1 MALILA
7 MVFMLIMALITVAL
21 GNLAVSELAGAR
33 SLDTGTR
40 ALAVA
45 DGAIERAVAFLKLAP
60 DWSDTNNPLLK
71 NLDTTGTNFKPMYDT
86 VAAANA
92 TNQAF
97 PVNSSFGT
105 YTIEFKEVSTTNPNV
120 NHDNIWV
127 RALGTYGGVSRS
139 IEAYVERLTPAN
151 VGGGAPAVYSAGSY
165 STATN
170 GNGSTTF
177 HGSAYFY
184 SDALLKGGAGAGVYN
199 DRAINIGDT
208 APYLNQ
214 LWVRGT
220 LDTSKGNVNIGT
232 SSQPMYGVHASH
244 INNPSK
250 NIYTDE
256 EDNVVP
262 TINPPNVAAYI
273 TCLNGGT
280 CPSNVTVQS
289 PGNVVSGSG
298 TSSTTTICQ
307 KSGSTYSPAQVTN
320 LAFSST
326 AFFIP
331 TASNSSCASAPSGTN
346 YMLNW
351 DGAGNATLNT
361 ANDASPI
368 EIPGIV
374 TSSGNITYS
383 GIGTIVVENVNS
395 ASNAVNTGNGQ
406 ILSSSRASGTGTTNV
421 LGCASTAAS
430 SMPTSDI
437 MGFIVAGSVTLQGNS
452 TSCNQENDVVMV
464 VGRLGTSDTFAAT
477 SKVAVFG
484 MVITTNLDTTQNPD
498 FYQVPGLGNDLPA
511 PIQDLIGVLSG
522 SSSPQPVEIKWWH
535 ELTPQE

>member
-1 MALILA
+1 
-7 MVFMLIMALITVAL
+7 
-21 GNLAVSELAGAR
+21 
-33 SLDTGTR
+33 
-40 ALAVA
+40 
-45 DGAIERAVAFLKLAP
+45 
-60 DWSDTNNPLLK
+60 
-71 NLDTTGTNFKPMYDT
+71 MYDT
-86 VAAANA
+86 VAKANA

-97 PVNSSFGT
+97 PVSSSFGT
-105 YTIEFKEVSTTNPNV
+105 YTIEFKEASSTNPNV

-127 RALGTYGGVSRS
+127 RALGTYGGVARS

-232 SSQPMYGVHASH
+232 ASQPMYGVHASH

-250 NIYTDE
+250 NIYTDQ

-273 TCLNGGT
+273 TCLNGGA
-280 CPSNVTVQS
+280 CPANVTVQS

-307 KSGSTYSPAQVTN
+307 KSGSAYSPAQVTN
-320 LAFSST
+320 LAFGGT

-331 TASNSSCASAPSGTN
+331 TASNSSCASPPSGTN
-346 YMLNW
+346 YMLTW
-351 DGAGNATLNT
+351 GGA
-361 ANDASPI
+361 
-368 EIPGIV
+368 
-374 TSSGNITYS
+374 
-383 GIGTIVVENVNS
+383 GTIVVENVNS
-395 ASNAVNTGNGQ
+395 ASNAVNMGGQ
-406 ILSSSRASGTGTTNV
+406 ILSSTRASGTGTSNV
-421 LGCASTAAS
+421 LGCTSTAAS

-437 MGFIVAGSVTLQGNS
+437 MGFIVAGSVTLSGNS
-452 TSCNQENDVVMV
+452 TACAQENDAVMV
-464 VGRLGTSDTFAAT
+464 VGRLGTSDTFTAT
-477 SKVAVFG
+477 NKVAVFG

-498 FYQVPGLGNDLPA
+498 FYQVPGLGNALPA
-511 PIQDLIGVLSG
+511 PIQDLIGVLAG

>member
-1 MALILA
+1 
-7 MVFMLIMALITVAL
+7 
-21 GNLAVSELAGAR
+21 
-33 SLDTGTR
+33 
-40 ALAVA
+40 
-45 DGAIERAVAFLKLAP
+45 
-60 DWSDTNNPLLK
+60 
-71 NLDTTGTNFKPMYDT
+71 MYDT
-86 VAAANA
+86 VAKANA

-97 PVNSSFGT
+97 PVSSSFGT
-105 YTIEFKEVSTTNPNV
+105 YTIEFKEASSTNPNV

-127 RALGTYGGVSRS
+127 RALGTYGGVARS

-232 SSQPMYGVHASH
+232 ASQPMYGVHASH

-250 NIYTDE
+250 NIYTDQ

-273 TCLNGGT
+273 TCLNGGA
-280 CPSNVTVQS
+280 CPANVTVQS

-307 KSGSTYSPAQVTN
+307 KSGSAYSPAQVTN
-320 LAFSST
+320 LAFGGT

-331 TASNSSCASAPSGTN
+331 TASNSSCASPPSGTN
-346 YMLNW
+346 YMLTW
-351 DGAGNATLNT
+351 DGAGNATFNT
-361 ANDASPI
+361 TNDGAPI

-374 TSSGNITYS
+374 TSSGNVTYS
-383 GIGTIVVENVNS
+383 GVGTIVVENVNS
-395 ASNAVNTGNGQ
+395 ASNAVNMGGQ
-406 ILSSSRASGTGTTNV
+406 ILT
-421 LGCASTAAS
+421 STAAS

-437 MGFIVAGSVTLQGNS
+437 MGFIVAGSVTLSGNS
-452 TSCNQENDVVMV
+452 TACAQENDAVMV
-464 VGRLGTSDTFAAT
+464 VGRLGTSDTFTAT
-477 SKVAVFG
+477 NKVAVFG

-498 FYQVPGLGNDLPA
+498 FYQVPGLGNALPA
-511 PIQDLIGVLSG
+511 PIQDLIGVLAG